1 MSDLTF
7 PDSVLPVGDIV
18 MPQVCSLA
26 DIKNIIDQY
35 GIAIIIQLRTEAEV
49 TRGSLN
55 SLKKRGTPDT
65 ISCRAY
71 PIDYSPSEYQLEK
84 AGLRLN
90 TEVMIHTAMLD
101 YINAGVDFSDI
112 AIEIK
117 RSTVILESNRYEIGS
132 KNKIGQVQD
141 SWLYIVLG
149 LNKL

>member
-7 PDSVLPVGDIV
+7 PDSVLPVGNIV

-26 DIKNIIDQY
+26 DIKNIVDQY
-35 GIAIIIQLRTEAEV
+35 GIAIIIQLRNEPEI
-49 TRGSLN
+49 TRDKYN

-101 YINAGVDFSDI
+101 YINNSVDFSD
-112 AIEIK
+112 IEIK
-117 RSTVILESNRYEIGS
+117 RSTVILESNRYEISS